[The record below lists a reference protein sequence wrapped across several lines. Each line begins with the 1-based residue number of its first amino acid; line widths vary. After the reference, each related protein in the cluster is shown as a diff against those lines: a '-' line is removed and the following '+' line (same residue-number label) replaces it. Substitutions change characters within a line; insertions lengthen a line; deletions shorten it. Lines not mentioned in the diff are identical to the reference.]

1 MLVGL
6 VLVDKIYLDLKCLLY
21 KMASN
26 FLQPGVFIIENN
38 SSCSIETIDTSSK
51 NKFSWSWLKEKDVN
65 EDYLSKYVRKVSKDG
80 VAMCL
85 FCKAELKYGRHGRSC
100 FVQRMSCIR
109 ISLHTFKTQA

>member
-1 MLVGL
+1 MRSVGWTCTSRQ
-6 VLVDKIYLDLKCLLY
+6 VYLDLKCLLY

-80 VAMCL
+80 KKKKTE
-85 FCKAELKYGRHGRSC
+85 FKKNKKKKRKELRK
-100 FVQRMSCIR
+100 
-109 ISLHTFKTQA
+109 KDKKEE

>member
-1 MLVGL
+1 
-6 VLVDKIYLDLKCLLY
+6 
-21 KMASN
+21 MAK
-26 FLQPGVFIIENN
+26 V
-38 SSCSIETIDTSSK
+38 
-51 NKFSWSWLKEKDVN
+51 KEKDVN